1 MSELVTIIIPY
12 SIDRG
17 YLNQAIESVKN
28 QTYSN
33 IELLIQNKNV
43 NVSTNINNGIKR
55 AKGEYIKYLCED
67 DYLTPNSIEDSVKA
81 IQGYDFIHGV
91 ANNVFGDRIVIQKPV
106 TTNPT
111 LNQMLTN
118 NVIHGGTLMFRKSI
132 FDKIGLFDE
141 SLVCAEEYEFNLRCL
156 WQGFKLG
163 YTDKI
168 LYNYRRH
175 AKQKSLGKGID
186 QAQRKLR
193 IDEIKQS
200 ILDKKYKVVIG
211 IATYKGREETLK
223 KTIKSLA
230 KQCDHLRI
238 YDNEE
243 REINLTDN
251 GKFFFLKEYDEPIY
265 YFSCDDDIIYPPT
278 YVNDMIQA
286 IEKFGTIVSHHGRVL
301 IREQTKYYNGQH
313 KTINFKSKNNN
324 VMKLDVAGTGVT
336 AFHTNYFN
344 PVNIWESEYKKMS
357 DLVFSLEAK
366 KRGKLI
372 TSLNHSDKYF
382 TAQTIE
388 KQNTI
393 FGSSQNNDIEQVKLV
408 DLILNL

>member
-28 QTYSN
+28 QKYSN
-33 IELLIQNKNV
+33 IELLIQNDNV
-43 NVSTNINNGIKR
+43 NVSTNINNGIKK
-55 AKGEYIKYLCED
+55 AKGKFIKYLCED
-67 DYLTPNSIEDSVKA
+67 DYLTPNSITDSVEA
-81 IQGYDFIHGV
+81 IQGFDFIHGV
-91 ANNVFGDRIVIQKPV
+91 ANNVFPTHIQIQRSV
-106 TTNPT
+106 SINPT
-111 LNQMLTN
+111 LSQMLNN
-118 NVIHGGTLMFRKSI
+118 NVIHGGTLMFRKSV
-132 FDKIGLFDE
+132 FDKIGLFNE

-175 AKQKSLGKGID
+175 DKQKSLDKGID

-200 ILDKKYKVVIG
+200 ILNKRYKVVVG
-211 IATYKGREETLK
+211 IATYKGREESLK

-238 YDNEE
+238 YDNET
-243 REINLTDN
+243 RDIDLTDN
-251 GKFFFLKEYDEPIY
+251 GKFFFLKEYDDPIY
-265 YFSCDDDIIYPPT
+265 FFSCDDDIIYPPT

-286 IEKFGTIVSHHGRVL
+286 IEKFGTIVSHHGRQL
-301 IREQTKYYNGQH
+301 KREQTKYYNGGH
-313 KTINFKSKNNN
+313 KTINFKSKNNH

-344 PVNIWESEYKKMS
+344 PVNIWEAEQKKMS

-366 KRGKLI
+366 KQGKII

-382 TAQTIE
+382 QSQTID
-388 KQNTI
+388 KVNTI
-393 FGSSQNNDIEQVKLV
+393 FGSSQNNDAEQVKMV
-408 DLILNL
+408 ELILNL